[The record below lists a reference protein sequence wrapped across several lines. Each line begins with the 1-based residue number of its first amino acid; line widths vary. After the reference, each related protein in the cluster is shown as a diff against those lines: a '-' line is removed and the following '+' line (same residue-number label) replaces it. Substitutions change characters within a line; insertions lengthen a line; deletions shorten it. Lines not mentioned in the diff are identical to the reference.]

1 MIAIA
6 RNDPALAHGAAKAAG
21 VQCADTS
28 IRVASVLR
36 KAGSVKAFLAA
47 IGTLGARVIDV
58 AVARPHGSRAK
69 AYATILEPT
78 RSGIGFTV
86 VIMEF
91 CGRRGAGHFV
101 KGHGVPILLTTHA
114 LARVFQRSTG
124 ADDINVVAELLRA
137 HLLIAIDWII
147 RRDEL
152 EDGEIEFVGRG
163 GALCGDV
170 EAGRLILKTWMPTEA
185 INATVRRKMSCGT
198 GITVQFAPEA

>member
-21 VQCADTS
+21 MQCADTS

-36 KAGSVKAFLAA
+36 KAGSVKAFLTA

-86 VIMEF
+86 IVMEF

-124 ADDINVVAELLRA
+124 DNDVNVVAGLLRA
-137 HLLIAIDWII
+137 HLLTAIDWII
-147 RRDEL
+147 DHDEL

-170 EAGRLILKTWMPTEA
+170 EGGRLILKTWMPTEA
-185 INATVRRKMSCGT
+185 INATVRRKLSAAED
-198 GITVQFAPEA
+198 ITIRFSTEA